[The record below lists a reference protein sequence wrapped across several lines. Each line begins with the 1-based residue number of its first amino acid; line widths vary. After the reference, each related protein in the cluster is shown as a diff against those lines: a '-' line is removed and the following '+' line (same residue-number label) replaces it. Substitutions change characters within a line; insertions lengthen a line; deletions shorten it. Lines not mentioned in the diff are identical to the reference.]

1 MTKPLIQIDDIG
13 TTREMTDEEY
23 AQLLAGGW
31 TLEGTNE
38 ASITDADALPSA
50 E

>member
-13 TTREMTDEEY
+13 TTREMTDEEFAAY
-23 AQLLAGGW
+23 E
-31 TLEGTNE
+31 TLIANAVG
-38 ASITDADALPSA
+38 IPSP

>member
-13 TTREMTDEEY
+13 TTREMTDQEY

-38 ASITDADALPSA
+38 ATIADADALPSP